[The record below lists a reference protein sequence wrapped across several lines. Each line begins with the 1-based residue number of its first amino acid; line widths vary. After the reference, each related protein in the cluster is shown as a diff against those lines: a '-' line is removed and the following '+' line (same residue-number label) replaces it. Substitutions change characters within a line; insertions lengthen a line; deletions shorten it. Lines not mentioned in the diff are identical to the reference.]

1 MRTQAWQGWCG
12 VVAAHLTVS
21 VMAAEADGT
30 RSVPARTGSNILLIV
45 ADDLGYGDLG
55 CHGGSG
61 ARTPRIDALA
71 AEGLRFT
78 QFRVNPLCAPTRA
91 SLLSGQYSL
100 ETGMWRGPSRQERA
114 DANDRELHAD
124 LKLLPQLLHEA
135 GYATGMF
142 GKWHLGYAS
151 PNLPNERGFQEF
163 VGFTG
168 GSHPYDALR
177 GAPVLRNERPLE
189 DGRHLTDLFTEEAL
203 AFMETHRARPF
214 FCYVPFNAVHGP
226 LWSAERERTSAKR
239 EWLDRVEERG
249 IGLPRRDYYATLE
262 HLDDSIGRLLAALRR
277 LELEQRTLV
286 VFLSDNGALEDK
298 YPGDNGP
305 LRGQKGEVYEGGIRV
320 PAVLRWPGVIPA
332 GAVSDAP
339 AMSFDL
345 FATCLEA
352 AGVRVPE
359 RNGRHAVHGASLLPH
374 ARSGGWH
381 GLPDRYLFWDLWG
394 KLAAYH
400 GGWKLV
406 GQIGNHRGRF
416 AEALPQLEA
425 AQFELY
431 YLPDDIAEERDR
443 SAEEPAVYADMKQ
456 RLIEWFRAATQ

>member
-12 VVAAHLTVS
+12 VVAAHLAVAM
-21 VMAAEADGT
+21 MAAADDAA
-30 RSVPARTGSNILLIV
+30 RAVPVSPANILLIV

-55 CHGGSG
+55 CYGGSG

-91 SLLSGQYSL
+91 SLLSGLYSL

-114 DANDRELHAD
+114 DGNDRELHAD
-124 LKLLPQLLHEA
+124 LRLLPQLLQAA

-151 PNLPNERGFQEF
+151 PNLPNDRGFQEF

-168 GSHPYDALR
+168 GSHPYDAVR
-177 GAPVLRNERPLE
+177 GAPVLRNDQTLE

-203 AFMETHRARPF
+203 AFIETHRARPF

-239 EWLDRVEERG
+239 EWLARLEERG
-249 IGLPRRDYYATLE
+249 IDLPRRDYYATLE
-262 HLDDSIGRLLAALRR
+262 HLDDSIGKLLAALRR
-277 LELEQRTLV
+277 LGLEQRTLV

-320 PAVLRWPGVIPA
+320 PAVLRWPGVVRQARCRTRRRCASICSPPVWTRRESA
-332 GAVSDAP
+332 CPSGTGGMRSTASACWRTRAAAARP
-339 AMSFDL
+339 GCPTG
-345 FATCLEA
+345 TCS
-352 AGVRVPE
+352 GTY
-359 RNGRHAVHGASLLPH
+359 GASWLPITVDGSSWE
-374 ARSGGWH
+374 RSTTTGG
-381 GLPDRYLFWDLWG
+381 GSRKRCRRSKRRSSSCITCRTTSPNR
-394 KLAAYH
+394 
-400 GGWKLV
+400 
-406 GQIGNHRGRF
+406 RTGRWTS
-416 AEALPQLEA
+416 L
-425 AQFELY
+425 
-431 YLPDDIAEERDR
+431 R
-443 SAEEPAVYADMKQ
+443 STP
-456 RLIEWFRAATQ
+456 T